1 MIKPLTLLFAFLLP
15 AAAYAQS
22 VDNIE
27 TLRERS
33 LALVNEE
40 RDARGLGTLQLE
52 DDLNEAALA
61 HAQDMLERRYFAHTS
76 PEGENVLDRFLEA
89 GGEDGRV
96 VRENLSNCEGCRERP
111 DIAAVEQMH
120 EGWMD
125 SPGHRAN
132 ILAEGLNGFGFA
144 VVQNEDGRRY
154 GVQTFA
160 GPGMPRGEAPD
171 SSVEVLEPEAQTE
184 LAASIINGMR
194 SGADTA
200 QANGR
205 LRRHVESKLPSD
217 DLAGAGLGDIGVLQ
231 EIPGDFPWLRYQVL
245 SGRCGGCGEVPT
257 NSDVHFFLDNWEKNA
272 RSRKILEDGSFTEIG
287 LAIAAD
293 GEGRKIGV
301 LLLAGE

>member
-1 MIKPLTLLFAFLLP
+1 MITRLTLLFALLVP

-40 RDARGLGTLQLE
+40 RSARGLGTLQLE
-52 DDLNEAALA
+52 EDLNEAALA
-61 HAQDMLERRYFAHTS
+61 HAEDMLDRRYFAHTS
-76 PEGENVLDRFLEA
+76 PEGENVLDRYLEA
-89 GGEDGRV
+89 GGDEGRV
-96 VRENLSNCEGCRERP
+96 VRENMSQCEGCRERP

-120 EGWMD
+120 EGWMN

-144 VVQNEDGRRY
+144 VVQDEDGRRY

-171 SSVEVLEPEAQTE
+171 GSVKVLEPEAQTE
-184 LAASIINGMR
+184 LAARLINDMR
-194 SGADTA
+194 SGAAA
-200 QANGR
+200 QANAR
-205 LRRHVESKLPSD
+205 LRRHVENRLPSG
-217 DLAGAGLGDIGVLQ
+217 DLGGVRLGDIGVLQ

-245 SGRCGGCGEVPT
+245 SGQCAGCGEGPT
-257 NSDVHFFLDNWEKNA
+257 NADVHFFLDSWQKNA
-272 RSRKILEDGSFTEIG
+272 RSRKILEDGAFTDIG
-287 LAIAAD
+287 FAIAAD

-301 LLLAGE
+301 LLLAGK